1 MDTIFINAEY
11 IKTSKPH
18 VSILNLVD
26 KIDLRRAE
34 VSVALLNRIIY
45 YSWKNI
51 KSSFNNNRFKNISS
65 YREW

>member
-18 VSILNLVD
+18 ISILNLVD

-34 VSVALLNRIIY
+34 VSVALLNRSIY
-45 YSWKNI
+45 YPWKNI
-51 KSSFNNNRFKNISS
+51 KSSYNNNGLKNISS
-65 YREW
+65 YRE